1 MKKRKFWALCL
12 ATCLLAGMVMACGEK
27 SADTSSSAA
36 EPAVKT
42 AAETAE
48 AGEEGTAQADAADSH
63 NGEVHIA
70 IPQIVESLD
79 PFTVSAQGKN
89 YIFTSLYQTLYTRS
103 GFGGELEPALAKSYE
118 QIDEYTYHITL
129 YDYIYDTAGN
139 HITADDVAWV
149 YTYAKELGNVTRIS
163 YVDSCTAIDDYTVEL
178 VLNTTQAGGFET
190 LISNSVYIVSKKA
203 YEESADQ
210 MLTDPVGT
218 TAYVVDDF
226 VSGSSVTMK
235 KADSFWQTDE
245 SLVPEVY
252 RANADKLV
260 FETITETSQASIAL
274 ETGSVQTVADID
286 SKEVGRFMEGGAS
299 SDGFTVHETLGTL
312 NYIMLFNCSDNSV
325 FANQDL
331 RQAVCYAIDT
341 QALVDGGLEGRGT
354 VMKTFGGSFFPD
366 YGKNW
371 GSEDYYDY
379 DLDKAKELLEKAGYG
394 QNELTVRL
402 MIQNTSVYQNVAQLM
417 QAYLAQAG
425 INVEILEYDNALFQT
440 YKLAES
446 GEYDMLI
453 DCRGSSDFIT
463 STWCTVFDRR
473 NYASGTTQNGV
484 LDDELQSLLETASDV
499 YGHTEESVDAF
510 HQYLKEQAYGIG
522 LFNINAYTVTVDS
535 ISEIVVDPKN
545 YVVPGAFTYESN
557 Y

>member
-1 MKKRKFWALCL
+1 MKTKKFLALCL
-12 ATCLLAGMVMACGEK
+12 ATCLMAGMVTACGAQA
-27 SADTSSSAA
+27 ADA
-36 EPAVKT
+36 PAP
-42 AAETAE
+42 AAETAKTAETSETE
-48 AGEEGTAQADAADSH
+48 AALADSAGSH
-63 NGEVHIA
+63 GGEVHIA

-89 YIFTSLYQTLYTRS
+89 YIFSSLYQTLYTRS
-103 GFGGELEPALAKSYE
+103 GFGGDLEPALAKSYE

-139 HITADDVAWV
+139 HITAEDVAWV

-203 YEESADQ
+203 YEESADK

-218 TAYVVDDF
+218 TAYVVDNF

-235 KADSFWQTDE
+235 KADSFWQEDE
-245 SLVPEVY
+245 ALVPEVY

-274 ETGSVQTVADID
+274 ETGSVSVVADID

-299 SDGFTVHETLGTL
+299 ADGFKVHETLGTL
-312 NYIMLFNCSDNSV
+312 NYIMLFNCADNSV
-325 FANQDL
+325 FADQNL

-354 VMKTFGGSFFPD
+354 VMKSFGGSFFPD
-366 YGKNW
+366 YGESW
-371 GSEDYYDY
+371 DSEDYYDY
-379 DLDKAKELLEKAGYG
+379 NPDKAKELLEKAGYG

-402 MIQNTSVYQNVAQLM
+402 MIQNTSVYQNAAQLM
-417 QAYLAQAG
+417 QAYLAQVG

-453 DCRGSSDFIT
+453 DCRGSADFIT

-499 YGHTEESVDAF
+499 YGHSDESVDAF

-522 LFNINAYTVTVDS
+522 LFNINGYTVTVDS